1 MDNNSQKNPHS
12 FVDGIVKFFLKN
24 RLFVWLLLIGL
35 FFWGLMVAPFDWKLG
50 DLPRDP
56 VPVDAIPDIG
66 ENQQIVFTPWP
77 GRSPQDVEDQITYPL
92 TSSLLAIP
100 GVKSVRAFSMFGFSS
115 IYIIFSEDIDFYWS
129 RSRILEKLNSLPMG
143 TLPTG
148 VTPALGPDATALGQI
163 YWYTIEGQDKNGNPT
178 GGWDL
183 QELRTVQDWIVRYA
197 LLSAEGVSEV
207 ASIGGFV
214 KEYQV
219 DVDPDALRAYG
230 ITLHDVFMAV
240 KGSNLDVGAR
250 TIEVNNAEYVIRGI
264 GFIKTVE
271 DLQTSV
277 IKSRDG
283 TPIFIKDVAHV
294 SLGPALRRGV
304 LNKEGSEAVG
314 GVVVVRYGFNPL
326 KAIKSTKEKIKLI
339 APTLPKKVL
348 ADGTESQLVIVP
360 FYDRTELIYETLDT
374 LNHSLILEILVTVI
388 VILFMLR
395 HLGSSLIISAT
406 LPLGVLVS
414 FIFMKTFGV
423 DANIVSLSGIAIAI
437 GTMVYA
443 GIVICENALEKLSKA
458 KPDDKKLQLIFE
470 AASEVSGAVFTAIAT
485 TVVGFLPVFAMVAA
499 EGKLFKPLAFT
510 KTFALIASAL
520 IAFTIVP
527 VIAYYFLKP
536 IKIERMRWSNTL
548 NWIIIGILAFLLAG
562 LWSPLGAEKG
572 VIRNFIFVS
581 GVIAGILFLFQ
592 GFQSIFPKILKLSL
606 IYKKTFLS
614 IPSLLILWGTL
625 IWWGAPAFFG
635 WLPNVVQEIPP
646 LAQLNRSF
654 PGLGNEFLPPLDEG
668 AYLFMP
674 TTMPHA
680 SISEVSD
687 VLQKQNIA
695 ITNIPEVETAVGKLG
710 RVESPLDPAP
720 LSMIETVIQYHPL
733 FLTDKD
739 KNIQRFAF
747 DASEIDFF
755 RDVNGNPV
763 LAPDGKPYKVKGTF
777 HRDENNQLITD
788 SNGMPFRLWRSEL
801 DPSINPG
808 REFWEGIRNPDDI
821 WEQIVQVS
829 EMPGTT
835 TSPKLQPII
844 ARIVMLQ
851 SGMRAPMGM
860 KIKGP
865 TLEAIEKAGI
875 ALERVLKEVPE
886 IVGDAVTADRIIAKP
901 YLEIRINREAI
912 ARYGIKI
919 ADVQQ
924 VIEVAIGGK
933 PITTTVEGR
942 ERYPVRVRYLR
953 ELRDQIEV
961 LDKILVPSPQGVQV
975 PLSQLTT
982 IAYVNGPQV
991 IKSEDGFLVG
1001 YLTFDKKPDVAEVEV
1016 VHAAQ
1021 NKIQELLKSGMLDL
1035 GENVSY
1041 TFAGNFENQIRA
1053 EKKLKLVVPLTLAII
1068 FIILYLQFQ
1077 SVLTSLIVF
1086 SGILAAWSGGFIMI
1100 WLYGEP
1106 WFMDFSI
1113 FGVNMRGLFQ
1123 MHPINLSVAIWV
1135 GFLALFGIAS
1145 DNGVLIAS
1153 GIDDGIRGKSF
1164 DTIQELHQKII
1175 KASTR
1180 RLRPALMTSATTML
1194 AFLPVLTATGRGAD
1208 IMIPM
1213 AIPSFGG
1220 MVIVLVTIFVVPVL
1234 YCVVEERRLLREQ
1247 KESRSYHEKK

>member
-1 MDNNSQKNPHS
+1 MDSDNNKRPQSLTDH
-12 FVDGIVKFFLKN
+12 ILKFCLQN
-24 RLFVWLLLIGL
+24 RLIVWLLLLGAL
-35 FFWGLMVAPFDWKLG
+35 FWGLMVAPFDWKLG

-92 TSSLLAIP
+92 TSALLAIP
-100 GVKSVRAFSMFGFSS
+100 GVKNVRAFSMFGFSS

-129 RSRILEKLNSLPMG
+129 RSRILEKLNSLPSG
-143 TLPTG
+143 TLPEG

-163 YWYTIEGQDKNGNPT
+163 FWYTIEGQDKNGNPT

-219 DVDPDALRAYG
+219 DVDPDALRAYDV
-230 ITLHDVFMAV
+230 TLNDVFMAV

-271 DLQTSV
+271 DIESSV
-277 IKSRDG
+277 IKSREG
-283 TPIFIKDVAHV
+283 TPIFVKDVAHV
-294 SLGPALRRGV
+294 TLGPALRRGV

-326 KAIKSTKEKIKLI
+326 KAIQSTKEKIKLI
-339 APTLPKKVL
+339 SSSLPKKIL
-348 ADGTESQLVIVP
+348 PDGTESQLVIVP

-374 LNHSLILEILVTVI
+374 LNHSLVLEILVTVI
-388 VILFMLR
+388 VILFMLK

-414 FIFMKTFGV
+414 FIFMKIFGV

-443 GIVICENALEKLSKA
+443 GIVICENILEKLSKSE
-458 KPDDKKLQLIFE
+458 PNQTKLDLIYKG
-470 AASEVSGAVFTAIAT
+470 ASEVSGAVFTAIAT
-485 TVVGFLPVFAMVAA
+485 TVVGFLPVFSMVAA

-520 IAFTIVP
+520 IAFTILP

-536 IKIERMRWSNTL
+536 IKKEHLRFSNIV
-548 NWIIIGILAFLLAG
+548 NWILIAILSFILAE
-562 LWSPLGAEKG
+562 LWTPLGAEKG
-572 VIRNFIFVS
+572 IIPNFIFVS
-581 GVIAGILFLFQ
+581 MIIIGILLLFQ
-592 GFQSIFPKILKLSL
+592 GFQAIFPKILEISL
-606 IYKKTFLS
+606 NYKKTFLS
-614 IPSLLILWGTL
+614 IPSLLILWGAF
-625 IWWGAPAFFG
+625 IWWGTPAFFG
-635 WLPNVVQEIPP
+635 WLPNVVQHSPP
-646 LAQLNRSF
+646 LAQLNKMF
-654 PGLGNEFLPPLDEG
+654 PGLGKEFLPPLDEG
-668 AYLFMP
+668 AFLFMP

-695 ITNIPEVETAVGKLG
+695 ISNIPEVETAVGKLG

-720 LSMIETVIQYHPL
+720 LSMIETVIQYYPM
-733 FLTDKD
+733 FLTE
-739 KNIQRFAF
+739 NNRIPRFAF
-747 DASEIDFF
+747 DTSKDDYF
-755 RDVNGNPV
+755 RDIEGNPV
-763 LAPDGKPYKVKGTF
+763 AAPDGKPYKVKGTF
-777 HRDENNQLITD
+777 LRDDNNQLIKD
-788 SNGMPFRLWRSEL
+788 SGGMPFRLWRPEL
-801 DPSINPG
+801 DPSINSD
-808 REFWEGIRNPDDI
+808 REHWEGIKSPDDI
-821 WEQIVQVS
+821 WDQIVQVA
-829 EMPGTT
+829 EIPGTT

-865 TLEAIEKAGI
+865 SLEAIEKAGI
-875 ALERVLKEVPE
+875 ALEKVLKGVPE
-886 IVGDAVTADRIIAKP
+886 IVSDAVTADRIIAKP
-901 YLEIRINREAI
+901 YLEIHINREAI

-919 ADVQQ
+919 TDVQQ
-924 VIEVAIGGK
+924 IIEVAIGGK

-953 ELRDQIEV
+953 ELRDQIEA

-975 PLSQLTT
+975 PLSQLASV
-982 IAYVNGPQV
+982 AYVNGPQV

-1001 YLTFDKKPDVAEVEV
+1001 YLTFDKKTGIAEVEAV
-1016 VHAAQ
+1016 YAAQ
-1021 NKIQELLKSGMLDL
+1021 NKIRQMIKSGELNL

-1041 TFAGNFENQIRA
+1041 TFAGNFENQVRA

-1068 FIILYLQFQ
+1068 FILLYLQFK
-1077 SVLTSLIVF
+1077 SVITSFIVF

-1106 WFMDFSI
+1106 WFMDFSV
-1113 FGVNMRGLFQ
+1113 FGMNMRELFQ

-1153 GIDDGIRGKSF
+1153 GINDGIQGKSF
-1164 DTIQELHQKII
+1164 NSVQELRQAII
-1175 KASTR
+1175 RTSTR

-1208 IMIPM
+1208 IMVPM

-1220 MVIVLVTIFVVPVL
+1220 MVIVLITIFIVPVL
-1234 YCVVEERRLLREQ
+1234 YSAVEEKRLKQ
-1247 KESRSYHEKK
+1247 PQSGGSH

>member
-1 MDNNSQKNPHS
+1 MDTDNDKNSTS
-12 FVDGIVKFFLKN
+12 LTDSVVKFCLYN
-24 RLFVWLLLIGL
+24 RLIVWILLFGV
-35 FFWGLMVAPFDWKLG
+35 FFWGLMVAPFDWKIG

-92 TSSLLAIP
+92 TSALLAIP
-100 GVKSVRAFSMFGFSS
+100 GVKNVRAFSMFGFSS

-129 RSRILEKLNSLPMG
+129 RSRILEKLNSLPSG
-143 TLPTG
+143 TLPSG

-163 YWYTIEGQDKNGNPT
+163 FWYTIEGQDKNGNPT

-183 QELRTVQDWIVRYA
+183 QELRSVQDWIVRYA
-197 LLSAEGVSEV
+197 LLSAEGISEV
-207 ASIGGFV
+207 ASVGGFV

-219 DVDPDALRAYG
+219 DVDPDALRAYDV
-230 ITLHDVFMAV
+230 TLNDVFMAV

-271 DLQTSV
+271 DIKSSV

-283 TPIFIKDVAHV
+283 TPIFVKDVAHV
-294 SLGPALRRGV
+294 TLGPALRRGV
-304 LNKEGSEAVG
+304 LNKEGAEAVG

-326 KAIKSTKEKIKLI
+326 EAIKSTKEKIKLI
-339 APTLPKKVL
+339 APTLPKKIL
-348 ADGTESQLVIVP
+348 PDGTESQLVIVP
-360 FYDRTELIYETLDT
+360 FYDRTELIYETLGT
-374 LNHSLILEILVTVI
+374 LNQALILEILVTVI
-388 VILFMLR
+388 VILFMLK
-395 HLGSSLIISAT
+395 HLGSSVIISAT

-414 FIFMKTFGV
+414 FIFMKIFGV

-443 GIVICENALEKLSKA
+443 GIVICENILEKLSSN
-458 KPDDKKLQLIFE
+458 KPKQSKLELIYQG
-470 AASEVSGAVFTAIAT
+470 ASEVSGAVFTAIAT
-485 TVVGFLPVFAMVAA
+485 TVVGFLPVFSMVAA

-510 KTFALIASAL
+510 KTFALIASAF
-520 IAFTIVP
+520 IAFTILP

-536 IKIERMRWSNTL
+536 TNKEHIKLSKIV
-548 NWIIIGILAFLLAG
+548 NWILIGLLAFILAE
-562 LWSPLGAEKG
+562 LWTPLGAEKG

-581 GVIAGILFLFQ
+581 FIILGILLLFQ
-592 GFQSIFPKILKLSL
+592 GFQAVFPKILEVSL
-606 IYKKTFLS
+606 NYKKTFLA
-614 IPSLLILWGTL
+614 IPSLLILWGAL
-625 IWWGAPAFFG
+625 IWWGSPAFFG
-635 WLPNVVQEIPP
+635 WLPNSIQESPP
-646 LAQLNRSF
+646 FAQLNRSF
-654 PGLGNEFLPPLDEG
+654 PGLGKEFLPPLDEG

-687 VLQKQNIA
+687 VLQKQNMA
-695 ITNIPEVETAVGKLG
+695 ITAIPEVETAVGKLG

-720 LSMIETVIQYHPL
+720 LSMIETVIQYYPE
-733 FLTDKD
+733 FLTENS
-739 KNIQRFAF
+739 NISRFAF
-747 DASEIDFF
+747 DAVAIDYY
-755 RDVNGNPV
+755 RDVKGNPV
-763 LAPDGKPYKVKGTF
+763 LAPDGKPYKVKGAYL
-777 HRDENNQLITD
+777 RDKNNQLIKD
-788 SNGMPFRLWRSEL
+788 SGGMPFRLWRPEL

-808 REFWEGIRNPDDI
+808 REYWEGIKNPDDI
-821 WEQIVQVS
+821 WDQIVQVA
-829 EMPGTT
+829 EIPGTT

-875 ALERVLKEVPE
+875 ALEKVLKDVPE
-886 IVGDAVTADRIIAKP
+886 IVSDAVTADRIIAKP

-919 ADVQQ
+919 TDVQQ
-924 VIEVAIGGK
+924 IIEVAIGGK

-953 ELRDQIEV
+953 ELRDQIEA

-975 PLSQLTT
+975 PLSQLASV
-982 IAYVNGPQV
+982 AYVNGPQV

-1001 YLTFDKKPDVAEVEV
+1001 YLTFDKKPNVAEVEAV
-1016 VHAAQ
+1016 YAAQ
-1021 NKIQELLKSGMLDL
+1021 NKIRKSIQSGMLDL

-1041 TFAGNFENQIRA
+1041 TFAGNFENQVRA
-1053 EKKLKLVVPLTLAII
+1053 EKKLKLVIPLTLAII
-1068 FIILYLQFQ
+1068 FILLYLQFK
-1077 SVLTSLIVF
+1077 SVITSLIVF

-1113 FGVNMRGLFQ
+1113 FGMNMRQLFQ

-1153 GIDDGIRGKSF
+1153 GIDDGVRGKTFNS
-1164 DTIQELHQKII
+1164 IHELRQKII
-1175 KASTR
+1175 SASTR

-1194 AFLPVLTATGRGAD
+1194 AFLPVLTATGRGSD
-1208 IMIPM
+1208 IMVPM

-1220 MVIVLVTIFVVPVL
+1220 MIIVLVTIFIVPVL
-1234 YCVVEERRLLREQ
+1234 YSTVEERRLRRLQ
-1247 KESRSYHEKK
+1247 KEGEIHNEKE

>member
-1 MDNNSQKNPHS
+1 MDENKQNSSHS
-12 FVDGIVKFFLKN
+12 LVDGLVRFCLKN
-24 RLFVWLLLIGL
+24 RLIVWLLLIGL
-35 FFWGLMVAPFDWKLG
+35 FFGGLMVAPFDWKLG

-77 GRSPQDVEDQITYPL
+77 GRSPQDVEDQISYPL

-115 IYIIFSEDIDFYWS
+115 IYIIFDEDIDFYWS

-163 YWYTIEGQDKNGNPT
+163 YWYTIEGQDKDGNPT
-178 GGWDL
+178 GGWDP

-219 DVDPDALRAYG
+219 DVDPDALRAYNV
-230 ITLHDVFMAV
+230 TLHDVFQAV

-271 DLQTSV
+271 DLQNSV

-294 SLGPALRRGV
+294 SQGPALRRGV
-304 LNKEGSEAVG
+304 LNKEGAEAVG

-326 KAIKSTKEKIKLI
+326 KAIKSTKEKIELI
-339 APTLPKKVL
+339 APSLPKKIL
-348 ADGTESQLVIVP
+348 PDGTESQLVIVP

-374 LNHSLILEILVTVI
+374 LNHALILEILITII
-388 VILFMLR
+388 VISFMLK
-395 HLGSSLIISAT
+395 HLGSSFIISAT

-414 FIFMKTFGV
+414 FIFMKIFGV

-443 GIVICENALEKLSKA
+443 GIVICENILDKLSK
-458 KPDDKKLQLIFE
+458 PETGESKLDLIYKG
-470 AASEVSGAVFTAIAT
+470 ASEVSGAVFTAIAT

-536 IKIERMRWSNTL
+536 INKKFQKWSTYL
-548 NWIIIGILAFLLAG
+548 NWIIIGILAFLLSG
-562 LWSPLGAEKG
+562 LWSPLGVEKG
-572 VIRNFIFVS
+572 LIRNFIFVS
-581 GVIAGILFLFQ
+581 GIVAGILLLFQ
-592 GFQSIFPKILKLSL
+592 GFQVIFPKILRKAL

-614 IPSLLILWGTL
+614 IPCFLILWGIL
-625 IWWGAPAFFG
+625 IWWGTPAFFG
-635 WLPNVVQEIPP
+635 WLPNIIQTSPP
-646 LAQLNRSF
+646 LAQMNKAF
-654 PGLGNEFLPPLDEG
+654 PGLGKEFLPPLDEG

-695 ITNIPEVETAVGKLG
+695 IKNIPEVETAVGKLG
-710 RVESPLDPAP
+710 RAESPLDPAP
-720 LSMIETVIQYHPL
+720 LSMIETVIQYYPML
-733 FLTDKD
+733 LKDKQ

-747 DASEIDFF
+747 DPTEIDYF
-755 RDVNGNPV
+755 RDVDGNPL
-763 LAPDGKPYKVKGTF
+763 LAPDGEPYKVKGTF
-777 HRDENNQLITD
+777 HRDEDNRLIED
-788 SNGMPFRLWRSEL
+788 SGGMPFRLWRPEL
-801 DPSINPG
+801 DPSLNSG
-808 REFWEGIRNPDDI
+808 REYWKGIRTPDDI
-821 WEQIVQVS
+821 WDQIVQVS
-829 EMPGTT
+829 EIPGTT

-875 ALERVLKEVPE
+875 AIERALKNVPE
-886 IVGDAVTADRIIAKP
+886 IVSEAVTADRIIAKP
-901 YLEIRINREAI
+901 YLEIRINREEI
-912 ARYGIKI
+912 ARYGIRI

-953 ELRDQIEV
+953 ELRDQIEA
-961 LDKILVPSPQGVQV
+961 LDKILVPAPSGIQI
-975 PLSQLTT
+975 PLSQLATV
-982 IAYVNGPQV
+982 AYVNGPQV

-1001 YLTFDKKPDVAEVEV
+1001 YLTFDKKPEVAEVDV
-1016 VHAAQ
+1016 VNAAQ
-1021 NKIQELLKSGMLDL
+1021 RKIQSLIKSGMLDL

-1041 TFAGNFENQIRA
+1041 TFAGNFENQVRA

-1068 FIILYLQFQ
+1068 FILLYLQFK

-1106 WFMDFSI
+1106 WFMDFTI
-1113 FGVNMRGLFQ
+1113 FGVNMRDLFQ

-1153 GIDDGIRGKSF
+1153 GLDDGIKNKS
-1164 DTIQELHQKII
+1164 TNSVKELHQKII
-1175 KASTR
+1175 TASTH

-1194 AFLPVLTATGRGAD
+1194 ALLPVLTATGRGAD
-1208 IMIPM
+1208 IMVPM

-1220 MVIVLVTIFVVPVL
+1220 MVIVLITIFVVPVL
-1234 YCVVEERRLLREQ
+1234 YCAVEEQRLARNQ
-1247 KESRSYHEKK
+1247 KRGLHENK